1 MEFLKKTKIVCTM
14 GPASETAEMIE
25 SLAKEGMNVV
35 RFNFSHD
42 VHENH
47 LRRIETVREV
57 SKKTGINLSILLDTK
72 GPEIRTA
79 VIEND
84 GVDFETGDVVRI
96 GVDADYIGN
105 KEQIGRAHV

>member
-57 SKKTGINLSILLDTK
+57 SKKTGINCSFHIFIKPLWVLIS
-72 GPEIRTA
+72 
-79 VIEND
+79 NN
-84 GVDFETGDVVRI
+84 VDEV
-96 GVDADYIGN
+96 N
-105 KEQIGRAHV
+105 SK